1 MPIAY
6 GPVDICRARGAG
18 LEGKGGG
25 AQGIAEEERSQDDG
39 GTQEQSQTSCCLC
52 FKVLQLLVH

>member
-1 MPIAY
+1 
-6 GPVDICRARGAG
+6 VDICRARGAG